1 MHRILWACSLLLL
14 CFFAMVRL
22 AMAGANMPA
31 EIAPV
36 PFVAAGAAVV
46 TASTSVVHL
55 GMNARYRQA
64 ADGELLPE
72 QLRNTQPD
80 QWQINT
86 QSTLNLGFQ
95 LMPHWFVLD
104 LETGSDIPPFWIL
117 EQPNPMIDVISVF
130 LYADNQLLKQWHT
143 GDRFPFA
150 QRPVENAK
158 FLFPLELKPQQRY
171 QLYIRVDSTEAMEI
185 PLTLAEQFRHAIT
198 SEQRA
203 MVDGLLHGFLFIMV
217 AYSLAIFMV
226 LRDITYVYYS
236 AYVFSMLTFF
246 LSQQGLLYQ
255 YVFPASPALQ
265 HYTVALVSMFIFL
278 SITLFFREFLDFRST
293 LPRTWLTFKVLLWLH
308 AAFCLALP
316 VVGYHQVIIL
326 MAMNTALASILTAS
340 AIIRLA
346 LRGSRSA
353 QIVLVGWAMLLLCMI
368 LFVAARTGVFYNE
381 FIAAYGLR
389 LGISVEIL
397 IFSFALSF
405 RFIQEREVKEWALH
419 QINQERADRIRA
431 QELAL
436 QNEIEANQAK
446 EKALQIEIGN
456 RENLQQL
463 VEERTGEL
471 ERTLRHLETANREL
485 QQLSSKDGLT
495 DLFNRRIF
503 DIRLNELWE
512 QLGRR
517 AQPLAVMIIDLDHFK
532 QINDTRGHLC
542 GDHVLKEFAA
552 LLKGLLHRPGDVIA
566 RYGGEEFAILL
577 PETPCE
583 GAEHVADV
591 IVKAAA
597 EKIYIWE
604 GATFHVTASI
614 GVSTVIPATEEARA
628 ILLERADEALYKA
641 KAQGRNRTVVNG
653 GEGNGMVRRR
663 V

>member
-1 MHRILWACSLLLL
+1 MLL
-14 CFFAMVRL
+14 CSFALVRL
-22 AMAGANMPA
+22 ALASAD
-31 EIAPV
+31 APV
-36 PFVAAGAAVV
+36 ETGPVSFVAADAIVI
-46 TASTSVVHL
+46 TSSSRVLHL
-55 GMNARYRQA
+55 GMKARYRQA
-64 ADGELLPE
+64 AADELLPE

-104 LETGSDIPPFWIL
+104 LETGSDIPQFWIL

-158 FLFPLELKPQQRY
+158 FLFPLELQPRQRY
-171 QLYIRVDSTEAMEI
+171 QLYIRVDSTEAMEM

-203 MVDGLLHGFLFIMV
+203 MVDGLFHGFLFIMV

-226 LRDITYVYYS
+226 LRDVTYVYYS

-255 YVFPASPALQ
+255 YVFPVSPALQ

-293 LPRTWLTFKVLLWLH
+293 LPRTWVAFKVLLWLH
-308 AAFCLALP
+308 AALCLALP
-316 VVGYHQVIIL
+316 VVGYHQVIIM
-326 MAMNTALASILTAS
+326 MALNTALASTLMAS

-353 QIVLVGWAMLLLCMI
+353 QIVLTGWAMLLLCMI

-389 LGISVEIL
+389 MGVSVEIL

-419 QINQERADRIRA
+419 QINQERTDRIRA

-446 EKALQIEIGN
+446 EKTLQIEIGN

-463 VEERTGEL
+463 VIERTVEL
-471 ERTLRHLETANREL
+471 ERTLQHLETANREL
-485 QQLSSKDGLT
+485 QQLSSKDSLT

-503 DIRLNELWE
+503 DIRLHELWE

-517 AQPLAVMIIDLDHFK
+517 AQPLSVMIIDLDHFK

-552 LLKGLLHRPGDVIA
+552 LLNGLLHRPGDIIA

-583 GAEHVADV
+583 GAAHVAEM

-614 GVSTVIPATEEARA
+614 GVNTMIPTTMDTRDS
-628 ILLERADEALYKA
+628 LLDRADSALYQA
-641 KAQGRNRTVVNG
+641 KAQGRNRVKLYSGRETMPAG
-653 GEGNGMVRRR
+653 RLA
-663 V
+663 